1 MPRVGPQSP
10 TAAAAAWFVPPIITE
25 IEQPGDA
32 ASRGR
37 EGVVIEPD
45 LRERLVARV
54 DVHMD
59 LQREHRQRDVG
70 TRASVHEPARQVD
83 LGLI

>member
-59 LQREHRQRDVG
+59 LQRDNTGKG
-70 TRASVHEPARQVD
+70 TLERELQCTSQQGK
-83 LGLI
+83 LT